1 MSIESQEPGRTLRPW
16 GWFERLCRGPD
27 HQVKRLHLRAGQ
39 RLSRQR
45 HRQRIEHWV
54 VVEGEGVLER
64 DGEVF
69 TATPGTTLWIPL
81 GAVHRATAGAVPL
94 VIVEVQLGSRLVE
107 ADIERLEDDY
117 GRVDC
122 PDAIG
127 LAPCARGLSGSGG
140 QELRSG
146 Q

>member
-1 MSIESQEPGRTLRPW
+1 MEQSLEPRQELRPW
-16 GWFERLCRGPD
+16 GSFECLARGPD
-27 HQVKRLHLRAGQ
+27 HQVKHLHLNPGQ

-45 HRQRIEHWV
+45 HRHRSEHWV
-54 VVEGEGVLER
+54 VVEGQGLLEC

-69 TATPGTTLWIPL
+69 AATPGTTLWIPL
-81 GAVHRATAGAVPL
+81 GAVHRATAGPVAL
-94 VIVEVQLGSRLVE
+94 VIVEVQLGSRLEE

-122 PDAIG
+122 PA
-127 LAPCARGLSGSGG
+127 APGSSTGG
-140 QELRSG
+140 WGNSEVGGEDRRSG